1 MRKIQSKSAPV
12 KDPAAEGAKHT
23 EVAAFKEVLEK
34 IFAEL
39 QEIKE
44 NSVLSVKK
52 MMTVDDLIKY
62 TGYSR
67 ASIQQMMTRREIP
80 FYKPEGRRAFFDRD
94 EILEWMRRNKKEDVE
109 RITRE
114 QLLNDYINGLR

>member
-1 MRKIQSKSAPV
+1 MKSRQIKPSPD
-12 KDPAAEGAKHT
+12 KKTAADSVNHT
-23 EVAAFKEVLEK
+23 EIAAFREVLEK

-44 NSVLSVKK
+44 NSVLATKK

-67 ASIQQMMTRREIP
+67 ASIQVMMSRREIP

-109 RITRE
+109 RITRD
-114 QLLNDYINGLR
+114 QMLADYVNGLR

>member
-67 ASIQQMMTRREIP
+67 ASIQQMMTRR
-80 FYKPEGRRAFFDRD
+80 
-94 EILEWMRRNKKEDVE
+94 
-109 RITRE
+109 
-114 QLLNDYINGLR
+114 